1 MQQTPPFLY
10 LISLTCV
17 HRSPA
22 TTMSTPGGESLS
34 FPVNPHGPFD
44 ILIGTNKGG
53 QGDGVVQRFSFVLTA
68 PSISLAKD
76 LMPCRVSCWQVW
88 HSRHVPVMHCLP
100 PQLQLL

>member
-76 LMPCRVSCWQVW
+76 LLQFTKWCGL
-88 HSRHVPVMHCLP
+88 HVLN
-100 PQLQLL
+100 LLSKSLHKGC